1 MPVNSTPHVA
11 VVGRADQ
18 IVQYRALGIVTHAVS
33 TPSEAR
39 DTVADLSKKGF
50 RLIYIIEDL
59 VAGLEDLLDEYATS
73 TFPTI
78 VPIPSSAGPTGHA
91 MERLR
96 ETIKKAA
103 GTDIFVGEEEGGE
116 GSS

>member
-1 MPVNSTPHVA
+1 MSVTGTPSVA
-11 VVGRADQ
+11 VVGRAEQ
-18 IVQYRALGIVTHAVS
+18 IVQYRALGIATHAVR

-39 DTVADLSKKGF
+39 DMVADLSKRGF
-50 RLIYIIEDL
+50 RLIYVIEDL

-78 VPIPSSAGPTGHA
+78 IPIPSSAGPTGRA

-103 GTDIFVGEEEGGE
+103 GTDIFVGEEGGE